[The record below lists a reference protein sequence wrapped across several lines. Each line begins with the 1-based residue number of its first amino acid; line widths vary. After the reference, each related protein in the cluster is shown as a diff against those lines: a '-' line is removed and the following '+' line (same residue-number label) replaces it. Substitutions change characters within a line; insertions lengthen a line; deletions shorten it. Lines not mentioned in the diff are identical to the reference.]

1 MQLLYRWVVNDR
13 QKHRNS
19 EACNAGSL
27 DKQGGSVQ
35 TDKCYVVRFLNADEE
50 WSASSARVEDLL
62 LVAKTVGQIDC
73 VG

>member
-1 MQLLYRWVVNDR
+1 M
-13 QKHRNS
+13 
-19 EACNAGSL
+19 
-27 DKQGGSVQ
+27 Q
-35 TDKCYVVRFLNADEE
+35 TDKCDAFRFLNADEE

>member
-1 MQLLYRWVVNDR
+1 M
-13 QKHRNS
+13 
-19 EACNAGSL
+19 
-27 DKQGGSVQ
+27 Q
-35 TDKCYVVRFLNADEE
+35 TDKCYVVRFLNANEE